1 MAGARARAWL
11 LVGILAV
18 IGGGNTAR
26 ANPGTENY
34 VLTHVQPIGDT
45 LCGWMPF
52 WYCTGLRQSTPLLGP
67 LEFDLITNSPY
78 AFCAPGGVALGVDW
92 PADWVFLSADV
103 CGPGPTSFEPAEHG
117 GIVRLPDFGGL
128 AWSQGG
134 LGVAKIVLDVTS
146 PGWFEVA
153 GVSDCEWIVLPGA
166 RAGSNCGDC
175 VVIDAC
181 THQDLGRP
189 AADPDTLELQAG
201 AGSPASGLFEARNV
215 RTNDNGSLSFVASE
229 NWMALDVQ
237 TIGDPGSTSYR
248 VTVNTSPGLL
258 GPAVYEGSVE
268 VHAPSCYERVR
279 VILTV
284 TDDNPPAAIPE
295 TWGSV
300 KSRFR

>member
-1 MAGARARAWL
+1 
-11 LVGILAV
+11 VGILAV